1 MLAEKN
7 QAKMNSRLKI
17 LQKSLVLSKLQQ
29 KFSDRGPPAQA

>member
-17 LQKSLVLSKLQQ
+17 LQKSLALSKLQQ
-29 KFSDRGPPAQA
+29 KFLDRGAPPVS